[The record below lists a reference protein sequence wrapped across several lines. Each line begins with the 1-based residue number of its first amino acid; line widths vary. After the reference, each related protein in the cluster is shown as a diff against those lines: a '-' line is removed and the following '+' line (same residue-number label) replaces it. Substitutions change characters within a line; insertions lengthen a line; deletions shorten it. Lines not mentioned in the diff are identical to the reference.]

1 MGTEERVEVLVR
13 YQDMEI
19 RLTGSVDDVI
29 RAFLQFMGR
38 VIPNYELAS
47 GLTLTVDLE
56 RLLRGL
62 EGVIAVTPEGMI
74 LTIDKERI
82 SERDLILL
90 HLAKT
95 YIGHQLG
102 RLERDS
108 LFISNI
114 LSLTGGKPS
123 TTAARLSELV
133 DLDWVE
139 RVGRGEY
146 RITTYGVT
154 QFQDQ
159 VLPKI
164 KP

>member
-29 RAFLQFMGR
+29 RAFLQFMSK

-56 RLLRGL
+56 GLLRGL
-62 EGVIAVTPEGMI
+62 EGVIALTPEGI
-74 LTIDKERI
+74 IITIPKERL

-90 HLAKT
+90 HLVKAS
-95 YIGHQLG
+95 IGHQLG

-108 LFISNI
+108 VSISSI

-146 RITTYGVT
+146 RVTTYGVA
-154 QFQDQ
+154 QFQEQ